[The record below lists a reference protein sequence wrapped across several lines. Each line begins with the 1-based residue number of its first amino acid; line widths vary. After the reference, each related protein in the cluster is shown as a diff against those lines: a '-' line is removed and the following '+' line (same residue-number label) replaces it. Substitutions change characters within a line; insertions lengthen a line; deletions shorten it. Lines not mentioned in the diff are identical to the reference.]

1 VHGFFNL
8 HKMEIPVPQQTS
20 SGRAPSSVPT
30 IQELALVADQIAPLA
45 RANAEE
51 TERRRDPAPE
61 VIAAMKSAGLHRL
74 YMPRR
79 YGGFGMDWG
88 AHFVAGERLGR
99 ECGSTSWTASLVFS
113 HVMYLGRFTPEAQ
126 DEFFAASAEPVLA
139 TGSAGGGAIVRE
151 GLGWRLRGR
160 WSFVSGVNIATGVM
174 VVARENGEGPISHFI
189 LLQPGEYTVH
199 DTWFAE
205 GLRGTGSHDVSIDN
219 VFVAAHRVL
228 TMQEFTSMTPPG
240 SVIAESYVHSV
251 RTPAYQKTWFCG
263 PLLGTAR
270 GALASYLEQTKAR
283 TGRILGESI
292 VAQVP
297 VQVRVGEACAKLDA
311 AELIFKEVMATLHR
325 LGSEHAEIRGEDLL
339 RHRRLITLGAQL
351 CVQTTDMLSTM
362 MGITG
367 FVSGNPVQRLHRDC
381 RTVSTHVELNWDHS
395 MSATGKVRLGVP
407 TGDPLVDSATAASSN
422 SVQLGTQ
429 L

>member
-1 VHGFFNL
+1 
-8 HKMEIPVPQQTS
+8 MSAQIS
-20 SGRAPSSVPT
+20 SGRAPSSAPT
-30 IQELALVADQIAPLA
+30 LQELAAVAEKLAPLV

-51 TERRRDPAPE
+51 TERRRDPSPE
-61 VIAAMKSAGLHRL
+61 VVAAMKAAGLHRL

-79 YGGFGMDWG
+79 FGGYGMDWG
-88 AHFVAGERLGR
+88 AHFVAGERLSR
-99 ECGSTSWTASLVFS
+99 ECGSTGWTASLVFS
-113 HVMYLGRFTPEAQ
+113 HIMYLGRFRPEAQ
-126 DEFFAASAEPVLA
+126 EEFFAASAEPVLA
-139 TGSAGGGAIVRE
+139 TGSAGGGNIRRE
-151 GLGWRLRGR
+151 GAGWRLKGR
-160 WSFVSGVNIATGVM
+160 WAFVSGVNVASGVM
-174 VVARENGEGPISHFI
+174 IVARENGEGPISHFI
-189 LLQPGEYTVH
+189 LLLPGEYTVL

-205 GLRGTGSHDVSIDN
+205 GLRGTGSHDVTVDE
-219 VFVAAHRVL
+219 VDVPAHRVL

-240 SVIAESYVHSV
+240 AAIAESYVHRA
-251 RTPAYQKTWFCG
+251 RTPPYQKSWFFG

-292 VAQVP
+292 VTQVP
-297 VQVRVGEACAKLDA
+297 VQVRVGAVCAQLDA
-311 AELIFKEVMATLHR
+311 AELLFKDVLALLHR
-325 LGSEHAEIRGEDLL
+325 LGAAGEEVRGEDLL

-351 CVQTTDMLSTM
+351 CAQATDTLSTM

-367 FVSGNPVQRLHRDC
+367 FATGNAVQRLHRDC

-407 TGDPLVDSATAASSN
+407 TGDPLVDSATATASN
-422 SVQLGTQ
+422 SAAVLGTQ